1 MGGGSV
7 IWDAA
12 DLLETRVQAMRDLP
26 WPMPAVVVVEF
37 TGEDLDRLDT
47 AADSPEYWSVVNEIV
62 TRIER
67 KAA

>member
-1 MGGGSV
+1 V

-12 DLLETRVQAMRDLP
+12 DLLEHCVQAMRDLP
-26 WPMPAVVVVEF
+26 WPIPAVVVVEF